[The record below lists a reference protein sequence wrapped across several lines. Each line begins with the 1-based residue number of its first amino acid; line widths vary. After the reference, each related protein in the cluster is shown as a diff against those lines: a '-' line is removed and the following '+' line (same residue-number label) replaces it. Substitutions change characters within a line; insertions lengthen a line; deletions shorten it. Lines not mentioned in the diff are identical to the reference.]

1 MATSATAT
9 YSAITTSGAYNDEV
23 LLTNT
28 SPVPFD
34 VYAFMFGWQTDR
46 TSST

>member
-9 YSAITTSGAYNDEV
+9 YSAISMGGAYNYEV

-28 SPVPFD
+28 SPVG
-34 VYAFMFGWQTDR
+34 ATGLAR
-46 TSST
+46 N